1 MQKNGDVMKVVC
13 AEKQFSLPKTCDV
26 NAMVQED
33 RKTTRVWM
41 RNIFVPCLGSGIY
54 NEDTREPL
62 QALHHQSEMIRS
74 VSERQL
80 RKECG

>member
-1 MQKNGDVMKVVC
+1 MQKNGDVMKAVC
-13 AEKQFSLPKTCDV
+13 SVKQFCLPKTCDV

-33 RKTTRVWM
+33 RNRTRVGI

-54 NEDTREPL
+54 SEDTWEPL

-74 VSERQL
+74 VSER
-80 RKECG
+80 